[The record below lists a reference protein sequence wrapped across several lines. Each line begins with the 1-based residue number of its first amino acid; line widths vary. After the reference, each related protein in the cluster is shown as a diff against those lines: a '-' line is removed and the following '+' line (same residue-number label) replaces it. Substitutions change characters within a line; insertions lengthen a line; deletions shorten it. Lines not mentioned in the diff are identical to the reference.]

1 MNPPAAVGR
10 SVRTPHRRSAA
21 TRWRRGLALLASA
34 LLLASTTGSWLANTA
49 TGSFAISLPAGM
61 PASGNVADV
70 TPMTASLVGRNGGAQ
85 LDLGVNVARIAVTP
99 SYANRVRIT
108 IAWVNVSQA
117 HEILG
122 NANAYVLLGVYRPV
136 SMSSSGSSGP
146 CISHA
151 NDPILSSSSI
161 YDDQLGATMP
171 ICVVLDQNATGT
183 LAQLETGKLLLSRTQ
198 VSGFLEPSVLAP
210 ASALNVA
217 CTSVESGWCQA
228 FSSPGQAVYY
238 IVATLVAP
246 GGGKIPSGVGNL
258 KFYVRA
264 NALP

>member
-1 MNPPAAVGR
+1 
-10 SVRTPHRRSAA
+10 
-21 TRWRRGLALLASA
+21 
-34 LLLASTTGSWLANTA
+34 
-49 TGSFAISLPAGM
+49 M
-61 PASGNVADV
+61 PASGNVADI

-85 LDLGVNVARIAVTP
+85 LDLGINVARIAVAP

-108 IAWVNVSQA
+108 IAWVNASRA

-136 SMSSSGSSGP
+136 SMSSSGSSSGP
-146 CISHA
+146 CSSHGS
-151 NDPILSSSSI
+151 DPILSSSSI
-161 YDDQLGATMP
+161 YDDQLGTTMP

-183 LAQLETGKLLLSRTQ
+183 SAQLETGKLLLSRTQ

-210 ASALNVA
+210 TSALNVA
-217 CTSVESGWCQA
+217 CTSVESAWCQA

-258 KFYVRA
+258 EFYVRA
-264 NALP
+264 NALS